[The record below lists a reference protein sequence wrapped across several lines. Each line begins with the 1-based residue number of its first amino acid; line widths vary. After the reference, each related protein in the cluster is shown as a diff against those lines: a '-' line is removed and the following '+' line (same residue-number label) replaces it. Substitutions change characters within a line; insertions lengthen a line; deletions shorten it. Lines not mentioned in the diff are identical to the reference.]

1 MASVEDTCL
10 ERPDRI
16 RPRWFSQTVVRYAA
30 IIVVITVIP
39 LAGIILAYDRYAS
52 SLLATLSGATLEQRM
67 ATMHGRMASFL
78 EARMTQLDTLANY
91 PGLARAVSRLHG
103 SERAPGVR
111 AVLEYEADN
120 PDLYGVLIF
129 SDKGVLIDAIPSQAA
144 TGIPY
149 WGGTWEPLQ
158 QAAPRL
164 KLARGEVVGP
174 FLPTERQPGSF
185 LLLKPLPTPDG
196 ATASALIAL
205 HVRLA
210 SLTELMGYDAF
221 NGLVQA
227 VLLTPGGAALSPV
240 GHAVALDGQLI
251 EGPALMEGWRVGLE
265 LRTPALAQPLTR
277 IREALL
283 AAALATV
290 LLAAGLVGVLAIR
303 ADKRIGRLVDGSA
316 ALAEGRLDTRI
327 DAGGS
332 DELAV
337 LARAFNQMA
346 ERQRDTLSATVEVE
360 KMAVLGRFATG
371 FAHEIRNP
379 LAAIKTTVE
388 SLRMTD
394 PEPQRRQLMSGVD
407 EEIDRLDDHLK
418 GFLTY
423 ARPAPPAPQP
433 VHSGDVLDRLALLV
447 AHQLQECNIHL
458 AVLGETG
465 LRLCVDPGHLQQ
477 ILINLVANAID
488 AMPNG
493 GRLTIRVRR
502 AGERAVLEVS
512 DTGVGIDPALIA
524 RMMEPFVTTRPGG
537 SGLGLSISR
546 QLAEINDGTLDLSS
560 LPGVGTTATLVLPR
574 VAAHD
579 RLLTAPPTKGL
590 EIAD

>member
-1 MASVEDTCL
+1 VVEDTHL
-10 ERPDRI
+10 GRPNRV

-30 IIVVITVIP
+30 VIVVITVIP

-52 SLLATLSGATLEQRM
+52 GLLATLSGATLEQRM

-78 EARMTQLDTLANY
+78 EARMAQLDTLANY
-91 PGLARAVSRLHG
+91 PGLAQAASRLHG
-103 SERAPGVR
+103 SERASSVR

-149 WGGTWEPLQ
+149 WGGAWEPLQ
-158 QAAPRL
+158 HAAPRL

-174 FLPTERQPGSF
+174 FLPNERQPGSF
-185 LLLKPLPTPDG
+185 LLLKPLPTLDG
-196 ATASALIAL
+196 TSASALIAL

-210 SLTELMGYDAF
+210 SLTELMGYDTF
-221 NGLVQA
+221 NGLMRA
-227 VLLTPGGAALSPV
+227 VLLTPRGAALSSV
-240 GHAVALDGQLI
+240 GHPVALAGQLV

-265 LRTPALAQPLTR
+265 LTTLALAQPLTR

-290 LLAAGLVGVLAIR
+290 LLTAGVAVVLAIR

-327 DAGGS
+327 DAAGS

-337 LARAFNQMA
+337 LARAFNRMA
-346 ERQRDTLSATVEVE
+346 ERQRNTLSATVAVE
-360 KMAVLGRFATG
+360 KMAVLGRFATS

-388 SLRMTD
+388 SLRLTD
-394 PEPQRRQLMSGVD
+394 PEPQRRQLMNGVD

-418 GFLTY
+418 GFLAY

-433 VHSGDVLDRLALLV
+433 VHSGEVLDRLALLV
-447 AHQLQECNIHL
+447 AHQLQEHNIHL

-465 LRLCVDPGHLQQ
+465 LRLRVDPGHFQQ

-488 AMPNG
+488 AMPDG

-502 AGERAVLEVS
+502 AGEKAVIEVS
-512 DTGVGIDPALIA
+512 DTGVGIDPALIP

-560 LPGVGTTATLVLPR
+560 LPGAGATATLALPR
-574 VAAHD
+574 VPAQN
-579 RLLTAPPTKGL
+579 APRGASQAPGV
-590 EIAD
+590 EVAR

>member
-1 MASVEDTCL
+1 M
-10 ERPDRI
+10 RPDQPARA

-30 IIVVITVIP
+30 IIVVVTVIP

-78 EARMTQLDTLANY
+78 EARLTQLETLANY
-91 PGLARAVSRLHG
+91 PGLAQAISRMDGANRAS
-103 SERAPGVR
+103 GVR

-120 PDLYGVLIF
+120 PDLYGVLVF
-129 SDKGVLIDAIPSQAA
+129 SSQGVLIDAIPSQAA

-149 WGGTWEPLQ
+149 WGGSWEPLQ
-158 QAAPRL
+158 QSAPRL
-164 KLARGEVVGP
+164 KLPRGEVVGP
-174 FLPTERQPGSF
+174 FLPSERQPGSF
-185 LLLKPLPTPDG
+185 LLLKPLPALDHGTPP
-196 ATASALIAL
+196 ALIAL

-210 SLTELMGYDAF
+210 SLTELMGHDTF

-227 VLLTPGGAALSPV
+227 VLLTPGGTALSAV
-240 GHAVALDGQLI
+240 GRAVSLDGQLI
-251 EGPALMEGWRVGLE
+251 EGAALMDGWRVGLE
-265 LRTPALAQPLTR
+265 LKTPALAQPLTR

-290 LLAAGLVGVLAIR
+290 LLAAGLAVVLAIR
-303 ADKRIGRLVDGSA
+303 ADKRIGRLVDGSM

-327 DAGGS
+327 NANGS

-360 KMAVLGRFATG
+360 KMAVLGRFATS

-388 SLRMTD
+388 SLRLTD

-407 EEIDRLDDHLK
+407 DEIDRLDDHLK
-418 GFLTY
+418 GFLAY
-423 ARPAPPAPQP
+423 ARPAPPKPQP
-433 VHSGDVLDRLALLV
+433 VNAGEVLDRLALLI
-447 AHQLQECNIHL
+447 AHQLQECNIRL

-465 LRLCVDPGHLQQ
+465 LRVRVDPGHFQQ

-488 AMPNG
+488 AMPEG

-502 AGERAVLEVS
+502 RNHDHAIVEVS
-512 DTGVGIDPALIA
+512 DTGTGIAPELIA

-546 QLAEINDGTLDLSS
+546 QLAEINDGRLDLSS
-560 LPGVGTTATLVLPR
+560 TPGTGTTATLVLPR
-574 VAAHD
+574 I
-579 RLLTAPPTKGL
+579 TADDHIARHSTGGL
-590 EIAD
+590 EIVE